1 MRYHYLENFKNK
13 IISGLLLFCHVAYYC
28 KNNISKIRRKKK
40 NSPLMLF
47 NRLTRHKHYKR
58 RLFAKSTSVIKI
70 NKNRTYMSINILK
83 YKNKYFTTVYFHN
96 FLLILPIGY
105 QDLLAFISLCLGK
118 PLAHQKKVCHY
129 LSKWLFTPELVNF
142 LFIIKT
148 IIF

>member
-1 MRYHYLENFKNK
+1 MIWDIIIWKILKIKLFQDYYSVMWHIIVK
-13 IISGLLLFCHVAYYC
+13 IIFQKLEE
-28 KNNISKIRRKKK
+28 KK

-96 FLLILPIGY
+96 FQLILPIGY